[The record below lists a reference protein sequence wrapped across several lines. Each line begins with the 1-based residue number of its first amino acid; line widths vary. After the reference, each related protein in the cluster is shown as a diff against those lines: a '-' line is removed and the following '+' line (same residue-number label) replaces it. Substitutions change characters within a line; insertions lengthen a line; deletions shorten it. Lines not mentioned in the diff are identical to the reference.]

1 MKIVLI
7 EIGSPTHYSALN
19 GLIKTYSVIPNNDIS
34 LFCSRAI
41 KSVIEECNIPSHI
54 QIFILEDFKSVKDFL
69 ELAIKSSDR
78 IHFCTVD
85 RAYKYYSKLELN
97 KNKQFVFH
105 VHNIESWF
113 SKDKFYIISHFKS
126 EFFFTPLRALKFLFV
141 ESIFNY
147 RYKKMFLQKLF
158 ETNYKMLVHS
168 GGQAKFLSQFIDFK
182 NIIVFPFAICED
194 IDKLRS
200 RKRSGNQKLI
210 LAIPGVV
217 TNLRRDYKGLFSLF
231 LTNLPKYASSLEID
245 LLGYI
250 PEDQKENLILIKAL
264 SNGGMNVFYQ
274 KFFLKVSDFEKKLYN
289 ADVLLNNLNV
299 NIRKETVYGLTKE
312 SGIIF
317 NLIRSGIPAI
327 IPDEYEVDPVFKEAV
342 IKYKDMQELK
352 NIIDGL
358 IDGEIELDKYRKYSI
373 KAAEEFTPLKLT
385 SKLIF

>member
-1 MKIVLI
+1 MKIALV
-7 EIGSPTHYSALN
+7 EIGPPTHYSAIN
-19 GLIKTYSVIPNNDIS
+19 GLIKTYSVNPNHAVS
-34 LFCSRAI
+34 LFCSRDI
-41 KSVIEECNIPSHI
+41 KLVIEECNIPNTV
-54 QIFILEDFKSVKDFL
+54 QIFLLEDFKNVKDFL

-97 KNKQFVFH
+97 KNKQFIFH

-113 SKDKFYIISHFKS
+113 SKNKFYIISHFKS

-147 RYKKMFLQKLF
+147 RFKKMFLKKLF

-200 RKRSGNQKLI
+200 RKRSSNQKLI

-217 TNLRRDYKGLFSLF
+217 TNLRRDYRGLFNLF
-231 LTNLPKYASSLEID
+231 LLNLPKYASSLEID
-245 LLGYI
+245 LLGYV
-250 PEDQKENLILIKAL
+250 PEDQKENLILIKML
-264 SNGGMNVFYQ
+264 SKGGMKVFYQ
-274 KFFLKVSDFEKKLYN
+274 KSFLKVSDFEKKLYG

-299 NIRKETVYGLTKE
+299 NVRQGTVYGLTKE

-317 NLIRSGIPAI
+317 NIIRSGIPAI
-327 IPDEYEVDPVFKEAV
+327 IPDEYEVDLVFKEAV

-352 NIIDGL
+352 HIIDGL
-358 IDGEIELDKYRKYSI
+358 IDGRIELDEYRKNSI
-373 KAAEEFTPLKLT
+373 KVAEEFTTLKLI